1 MGFVQNDQKKMKV
14 FLSTHFGS
22 LISEWLVL
30 AVAPVL
36 RRANSLSVCPF
47 GVHTFVQVH
56 EYRVLSLQ
64 LSVKHT
70 LHVTMSP
77 QWLFDMSSSAVLGS
91 QLNRFKPFDIL
102 TVEEHVAND
111 GRSLVDFERMTAQY
125 NPLAHHPVGVDSVQ
139 RAYGQQLVR
148 VYTRGTKTKGISTS
162 FGPKETREAVLWFL
176 AGEKLGGGGGRECDA
191 M

>member
-1 MGFVQNDQKKMKV
+1 
-14 FLSTHFGS
+14 
-22 LISEWLVL
+22 
-30 AVAPVL
+30 
-36 RRANSLSVCPF
+36 
-47 GVHTFVQVH
+47 
-56 EYRVLSLQ
+56 
-64 LSVKHT
+64 
-70 LHVTMSP
+70 
-77 QWLFDMSSSAVLGS
+77 
-91 QLNRFKPFDIL
+91 
-102 TVEEHVAND
+102 
-111 GRSLVDFERMTAQY
+111 MTAQY